1 MTRGERIAV
10 IVVFY
15 IIAFAIFL
23 CSLKGRYEWVPGQQL
38 GQLGDVRLYEPKVF
52 DTWTG
57 KYLVPYLE
65 ERK

>member
-23 CSLKGRYEWVPGQQL
+23 CSLKGRYEWVSGQKD
-38 GQLGDVRLYEPKVF
+38 LGDGILYEPKVL

-57 KYLVPYLE
+57 KYLIPFLE